1 MFDAIAKGFRQ
12 AKNRLAGLTE
22 LTEQNIDA
30 ALREVRLSLLEADVE
45 LGVTKAFLARVKDKA
60 LGEVVR
66 VRAKGQGGETMK
78 VSAADQFVKICH
90 DEMISFMTAEGPA
103 ITWAD
108 KGTITGIMMVGLQ
121 GSGKTTSCAKL
132 ARYLQKDNH
141 KPLLVAADMQRPAAV
156 EQLQVLGKSVDAP
169 VFSIPGESPVTICE
183 RASAEAKRLGCDVII
198 YDTAGRLAIDEK
210 LMQELAD
217 VKAKT
222 SPANILLVV
231 DAMIG
236 QDAVKVSK
244 GFHDRLGL
252 TGVVLTKL
260 DGDARGGAALSVKEV
275 TGAAV
280 RFAGIGEGTDKFEE
294 FRPEGMASRVL
305 GMGDV
310 VGLMKDF
317 EEVVDQEKAAED
329 AMKMLQGDFSLDDF
343 LAQIR
348 MIQKMG
354 SLKDIVG
361 KLPGMDQL
369 PTDVNLD
376 DRELVKIE
384 AMISSFTTF
393 ERKDPYALIRDP
405 GRVARIAKGSGSE
418 EKAVSELVQRFLFMK
433 QMMGNLGGMGG
444 MGGLLG
450 NIPGMKGLGAMKN
463 MKKMAAQMG
472 QMGGMPGM
480 GGMGGFPGM
489 GGMGGFPGMGG
500 MGGFPGMMPGM
511 GMGGMGG
518 SGDSMTKMKPLSTA
532 EKNAKKAQRK
542 REKDA
547 RKKSRR

>member
-22 LTEQNIDA
+22 LTEQNIDS

-45 LGVTKAFLARVKDKA
+45 LGVVKAFLARVKEKA

-66 VRAKGQGGETMK
+66 IRAKKDGEAVK
-78 VSAADQFVKICH
+78 VSAGDQFTKICH
-90 DEMISFMTAEGPA
+90 DELVAFMTAEGDA
-103 ITWAD
+103 LTFAS
-108 KGTITGIMMVGLQ
+108 KGPTGIMMVGLQ
-121 GSGKTTSCAKL
+121 GSGKTTTCAKL
-132 ARYLQKDNH
+132 ARYLQKDGK

-156 EQLQVLGKSVDAP
+156 EQLQVLGKSIDVP
-169 VFSIPGESPVTICE
+169 VFNVPGASPVEIC
-183 RASAEAKRLGCDVII
+183 AQAKDEARKLGCDVIV

-217 VKAKT
+217 VKTRAV
-222 SPANILLVV
+222 PENILLVV

-275 TGAAV
+275 TGAPV

-317 EEVVDQEKAAED
+317 QEVIDEEKAAEE
-329 AMKMLQGDFSLDDF
+329 AMKMLQGDFTLDDF
-343 LAQIR
+343 LSQVR

-361 KLPGMDQL
+361 KIPGMDQL
-369 PTDVNLD
+369 PADVNLD

-384 AMISSFTTF
+384 AMISSFTKF
-393 ERKDPYALIRDP
+393 EKSDPYALIREP
-405 GRVARIAKGSGSE
+405 SRVARISKGSGTPE
-418 EKAVSELVQRFLFMK
+418 PAVNELVQRFLFMK
-433 QMMGNLGGMGG
+433 QMMSNMGG
-444 MGGLLG
+444 MGGLGGLLG
-450 NIPGMKGLGAMKN
+450 NVPGMKQLNAMRN
-463 MKKMAAQMG
+463 LKKAAA
-472 QMGGMPGM
+472 GGGFPGIPGFPGM
-480 GGMGGFPGM
+480 GGLPGMPGMGGFPGM
-489 GGMGGFPGMGG
+489 PGFPGMGTG
-500 MGGFPGMMPGM
+500 TPAE
-511 GMGGMGG
+511 
-518 SGDSMTKMKPLSTA
+518 SLTKMKPLSTA

-547 RKKSRR
+547 RKKNRR